1 MPSTPSLAPLLST
14 DRIHVQ
20 MEVSEKVRLIE
31 QMVALVSSAPSVRD
45 AEKLAADVLA
55 REAQMSTGVG
65 EGVAL
70 PHARSSSVT
79 ETVAAFATL
88 AHPVEY
94 AALDGQ
100 PVQLVLLLAGPESER
115 SAHVRLLGRVSR
127 LMSDSAFRARLLAAS
142 SPSRILDEIE
152 QAESALI

>member
-1 MPSTPSLAPLLST
+1 
-14 DRIHVQ
+14 
-20 MEVSEKVRLIE
+20 MEVSEKDRLIE

-65 EGVAL
+65 AGVAL

-88 AHPVEY
+88 ADPVEY

-142 SPSRILDEIE
+142 SPQLVLDEIE
-152 QAESALI
+152 GAESALI